1 MTARRVKAGM
11 RGAGASIG
19 SMQAS
24 GLVLLGC
31 GAIAQRHAVAARRLR
46 IPLIFASRDVERARG
61 YARTFGGV
69 AAYGDYAEALGDP
82 RAAGAVI
89 CTPHDRH
96 LGDAREAFAAGKHV
110 LIEKP
115 LARTLAESDEIIA
128 AAEAAGRV
136 LMVAE
141 QFHFMPAFRR
151 VKSSIETGR
160 LGSLRELQLI
170 ARGFGARDGW
180 RRCAETA
187 GGGAFIDGG
196 IHYVHNLRWW
206 GGEVRRVV
214 ALRPPQTI
222 DGMEGEDAVTLLA
235 ELESG
240 ALGLVSHSVGSP
252 GLLRLQWSTITGT
265 RGSCLAE
272 NRGRFVLVRG
282 ESGTRLHVF
291 RRDVR
296 GYEAM
301 LTEFGEAM
309 TRGTAVEMDGAAGR
323 ADLAVVLSAYRSL
336 AERRAVDLDLVG
348 AARC

>member
-1 MTARRVKAGM
+1 MNASALLLIGCGSIARR
-11 RGAGASIG
+11 
-19 SMQAS
+19 
-24 GLVLLGC
+24 
-31 GAIAQRHAVAARRLR
+31 HAAAARRLR

-69 AAYGDYAEALGDP
+69 AAYGDYAEALADP
-82 RAAGAVI
+82 RAAGAVV

-96 LGDAREAFAAGKHV
+96 LGDARDAFAAGKHV

-115 LARTLAESDEIIA
+115 LARTLDEGDEIIA

-151 VKSSIETGR
+151 VKSVIDSGR
-160 LGSLRELQLI
+160 LGALRELHLI
-170 ARGFGARDGW
+170 ARGLGARNGW
-180 RRCAETA
+180 RLCSESV
-187 GGGAFIDGG
+187 GGGALIDGG

-206 GGEVRRVV
+206 GGEVRRVT
-214 ALRPPQTI
+214 ALRPPQTMV
-222 DGMEGEDAVTLLA
+222 GMEGEDAITLLA

-240 ALGLVSHSVGSP
+240 ALGLVSNSVGAP
-252 GLLRLQWSTITGT
+252 GLLRLQWSTVTGT
-265 RGSCLAE
+265 RGSCLAD

-282 ESGTRLHVF
+282 EGGMRLHVF

-301 LTEFGEAM
+301 LRAFGHAM
-309 TRGTAVEMDGAAGR
+309 THGIAVEMDGAAGR
-323 ADLAVVLSAYRSL
+323 ADLAIVLSAYRSI
-336 AERRAVDLDLVG
+336 AERRAVDLDAVG

>member
-1 MTARRVKAGM
+1 MNG
-11 RGAGASIG
+11 
-19 SMQAS
+19 S

-31 GAIAQRHAVAARRLR
+31 GRIAQRHAAAARRLR
-46 IPLIFASRDVERARG
+46 IPLIFASRDVARARG
-61 YARTFGGV
+61 YARTYGGV
-69 AAYGDYAEALGDP
+69 AAYGDYGEALADP

-96 LGDAREAFAAGKHV
+96 PCDAREAFAAGKHV

-115 LARTLAESDEIIA
+115 LARTLEEGDEIIA

-151 VKSSIETGR
+151 VKSVLDSGR
-160 LGSLRELQLI
+160 LGALRELHLI
-170 ARGFGARDGW
+170 ARGFTDLTGW
-180 RRCAETA
+180 RLCSDTA
-187 GGGAFIDGG
+187 GGSALIDGG
-196 IHYVHNLRWW
+196 IHYVHNLHWW
-206 GGEVRRVV
+206 GGEVRRLV
-214 ALRPPQTI
+214 ALRPPQTLV
-222 DGMEGEDAVTLLA
+222 GMQGQDALTLLA

-252 GLLRLQWSTITGT
+252 GLLRLQWSTVTGT
-265 RGSCLAE
+265 RGSCFVD

-282 ESGTRLHVF
+282 EAGTRLHVF

-301 LTEFGEAM
+301 LRAFGEAM
-309 TRGTAVEMDGAAGR
+309 TRGAAVEMDGAVGR
-323 ADLAVVLSAYRSL
+323 ADLAIVLSAYRSL
-336 AERRAVDLDLVG
+336 LERRPIDLDAVG